1 MYNAGDEVP
10 SKVLDEMK
18 NVPYYKPLYHPP
30 YSKEVTI
37 YIVTALYIE
46 TSISLLLDKFPLP
59 SFSLLKKLS
68 FGGMDTSKQ
77 SGCFRETGRLVL
89 AVPLSFMLDEMY
101 FQKSSEYHGGS
112 MIGQDE
118 SR

>member
-1 MYNAGDEVP
+1 
-10 SKVLDEMK
+10 MK
-18 NVPYYKPLYHPP
+18 NILYYKPLYHPP

-68 FGGMDTSKQ
+68 FGGMDTSSKQ
-77 SGCFRETGRLVL
+77 SGCYRETGRLVL